1 MKTAFIHG
9 VVSPHDQN
17 CTAFVIED
25 NKFIYVGNDETALQ
39 MTDNIIDLQG
49 QCVLPGFNDSH
60 MHLLNTG
67 SFLANLDLTKA
78 HSAQEIYDLSAVL
91 FPPSCLFKPSCVNH
105 LH

>member
-39 MTDNIIDLQG
+39 MTDNIIDLQ
-49 QCVLPGFNDSH
+49 
-60 MHLLNTG
+60 
-67 SFLANLDLTKA
+67 
-78 HSAQEIYDLSAVL
+78 
-91 FPPSCLFKPSCVNH
+91 
-105 LH
+105 